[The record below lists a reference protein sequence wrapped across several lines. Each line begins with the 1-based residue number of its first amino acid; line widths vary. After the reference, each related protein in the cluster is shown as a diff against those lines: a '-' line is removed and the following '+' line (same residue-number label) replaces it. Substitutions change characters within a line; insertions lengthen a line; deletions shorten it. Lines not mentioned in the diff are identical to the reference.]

1 MVLNDATIENML
13 YQLFDFNKSSTTVSS
28 VKEQINPN
36 SVDLTLD
43 RDVMRINGHYTVMYG
58 EDNSNC
64 WKYKYETE
72 DNLLIKPNE
81 CILCCTRE
89 YIVMPQNLCGQVFT
103 KSTFGRMFVNHM
115 MAGVVDAGFEG
126 RLTLEFKND
135 SQNDIIIPFGSRVV
149 QLVYMQLC
157 EKAKEPYNMRKNRY
171 NKAEQC
177 EAAKSDAIYG

>member
-1 MVLNDATIENML
+1 MILNDATIGNML
-13 YQLFDFNKSSTTVSS
+13 YQLFDFNKSSTTMS
-28 VKEQINPN
+28 VVKKQINPN

-43 RDVMRINGHYTVMYG
+43 RDVMRINGYYTIMYG
-58 EDNSNC
+58 ENNSNC
-64 WKYKYETE
+64 WGYKYETE
-72 DNLLIKPNE
+72 DNLLIKPND

-89 YIVMPQNLCGQVFT
+89 YIVMPPTLCGQVFT

-157 EKAKEPYNMRKNRY
+157 EKVREPYNMRKNRY

-177 EAAKSDAIYG
+177 EAAKSEVTYG